1 MQMESYLYYSSPTN
15 VTFINNTVSLS
26 GGAMYVETPIPSIYY
41 TMACFYQ
48 YNGTFRN
55 NIIADVNVYFEGNIN
70 LTVPTNPF
78 CILL

>member
-26 GGAMYVETPIPSIYY
+26 GGAIYVVTPIPSIYY
-41 TMACFYQ
+41 AMACFYQ

-55 NIIADVNVYFEGNIN
+55 NKL
-70 LTVPTNPF
+70 LTLM
-78 CILL
+78 CILKVILI